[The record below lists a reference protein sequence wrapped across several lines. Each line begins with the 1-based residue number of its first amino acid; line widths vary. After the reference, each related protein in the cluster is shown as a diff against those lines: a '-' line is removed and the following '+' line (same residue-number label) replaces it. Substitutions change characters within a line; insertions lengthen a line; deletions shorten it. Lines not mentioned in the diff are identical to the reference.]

1 MNTQT
6 KTAMLAILCM
16 GMLTAL
22 TLSTLTLAVNPAFAK
37 KKHCDK
43 TDNGCDAIK
52 SEKNKDES
60 KKTSADDTRRSIT
73 RSQAEI
79 DNSTLPID
87 SQSENPFALVGITGI
102 NSTTE

>member
-6 KTAMLAILCM
+6 KTAMLAILCI
-16 GMLTAL
+16 GILTAL
-22 TLSTLTLAVNPAFAK
+22 TLSSLTLAVNLAFAK

-60 KKTSADDTRRSIT
+60 KKTSVDDTQRSMT

-79 DNSTLPID
+79 DNSTLPIA

-102 NSTTE
+102 NSTS

>member
-6 KTAMLAILCM
+6 KTAMFAILCI

-22 TLSTLTLAVNPAFAK
+22 TLSTLTLAVNPALAK

-43 TDNGCDAIK
+43 TDKGCDAIK
-52 SEKNKDES
+52 SEKNQDES
-60 KKTSADDTRRSIT
+60 KKTSADDTQRSIT
-73 RSQAEI
+73 KSQAEI

>member
-6 KTAMLAILCM
+6 KTAMLAILCI

-43 TDNGCDAIK
+43 PDNGCDATK
-52 SEKNKDES
+52 SKKNQDES
-60 KKTSADDTRRSIT
+60 KKSSADETEGSIT
-73 RSQAEI
+73 SSKAKI

-87 SQSENPFALVGITGI
+87 LESENPFALVGITAI
-102 NSTTE
+102 NSTIE

>member
-1 MNTQT
+1 
-6 KTAMLAILCM
+6 
-16 GMLTAL
+16 
-22 TLSTLTLAVNPAFAK
+22 
-37 KKHCDK
+37 DK

-60 KKTSADDTRRSIT
+60 KKTSTDETQRSIT

-87 SQSENPFALVGITGI
+87 LESENPFALVGMNAI

>member
-6 KTAMLAILCM
+6 KTAMLAILCI

-43 TDNGCDAIK
+43 TDNRCDTIK
-52 SEKNKDES
+52 AEKKHDDS
-60 KKTSADDTRRSIT
+60 KKTIEDDAKGSINK
-73 RSQAEI
+73 SQAQV

-87 SQSENPFALVGITGI
+87 SQSEDPFGLVGITGV
-102 NSTTE
+102 NSTSE

>member
-6 KTAMLAILCM
+6 KTAMLAILCI

-22 TLSTLTLAVNPAFAK
+22 TLSSLTFAVNPAFAK

-43 TDNGCDAIK
+43 TDNGCDATK
-52 SEKNKDES
+52 AEKKQDDS
-60 KKTSADDTRRSIT
+60 KKTNEDETQQSIN
-73 RSQAEI
+73 RSQAEM

-87 SQSENPFALVGITGI
+87 SQSEDPFSLVGITGS

>member
-1 MNTQT
+1 
-6 KTAMLAILCM
+6 MLAILCI

-22 TLSTLTLAVNPAFAK
+22 TLSTLTFAVNPAFAK
-37 KKHCDK
+37 KKQCDK

-52 SEKNKDES
+52 AEKKQDDS
-60 KKTSADDTRRSIT
+60 KKTNEDETQRSVN
-73 RSQAEI
+73 RSQTEM

-87 SQSENPFALVGITGI
+87 SQSEDPFSLVGISGS

>member
-6 KTAMLAILCM
+6 KTAMLAILSI

-22 TLSTLTLAVNPAFAK
+22 TLSTLTPAVNPAFAK

-52 SEKNKDES
+52 SEKNQDES
-60 KKTSADDTRRSIT
+60 KKTSADETQRSIT
-73 RSQAEI
+73 SSQAEI

-87 SQSENPFALVGITGI
+87 SQSENPFALVGITGS
-102 NSTTE
+102 NMTN